1 MGKQLAEPSKQR
13 NSKGIAMTSNND
25 AMDAYTQG
33 VWDAVMI
40 LNENEDTQYLWTDVY
55 KALQIR
61 KLADDLED
69 M

>member
-1 MGKQLAEPSKQR
+1 MA
-13 NSKGIAMTSNND
+13 SNND

-61 KLADDLED
+61 KLVDDLED

>member
-1 MGKQLAEPSKQR
+1 MA
-13 NSKGIAMTSNND
+13 ADND